1 VVAPDVVARK
11 VVVRL
16 TPLSQPVDITGHG
29 PHDLPFGT
37 RQTATWREPEGRDQ
51 KREPDVWRFAL
62 AGSAQVTLRL
72 GDGIVG
78 ELHRI
83 GSDAAPIRI
92 VGNFKGRLEAGSYVL
107 EATSLGRNDRLSY
120 SVTLDSDEL
129 QPGVPREVTLPAT
142 VAFDIARPRV
152 VSLISFGTSPVRA
165 ELRPDDGTI
174 IGRYGA
180 REDDWNI
187 AASRLLPAGRYRL
200 QFRSAAAPEGAAV
213 DAPSPPAYA
222 NLPSDDNG
230 TAGDTDSDGAAP
242 PATEDAQK
250 AQTDATQ
257 GAVAPQP
264 NTNADA
270 GSGNA
275 DGDKPT
281 VSLRLARPETLPEQ
295 AAPTTAGELPR
306 QGVHVLNVAQPAAGT
321 LLVAQATSPAALV
334 LALERQGASGWET
347 VAIGNGRSPVV
358 ASPADS
364 DPRRWRI
371 EVWTVDGGPEPI
383 RFAARA
389 IAIDAQ
395 ASGTV
400 SLPALDGMPRSL
412 AVAHVKVAAPG
423 PPPHRTVGAVAA
435 RDRDGCRGHHPARP
449 AAARAQRHRTDRSG
463 QRHRRARHG
472 SPDLRPAG

>member
-1 VVAPDVVARK
+1 
-11 VVVRL
+11 
-16 TPLSQPVDITGHG
+16 
-29 PHDLPFGT
+29 
-37 RQTATWREPEGRDQ
+37 
-51 KREPDVWRFAL
+51 
-62 AGSAQVTLRL
+62 
-72 GDGIVG
+72 
-78 ELHRI
+78 
-83 GSDAAPIRI
+83 
-92 VGNFKGRLEAGSYVL
+92 
-107 EATSLGRNDRLSY
+107 
-120 SVTLDSDEL
+120 
-129 QPGVPREVTLPAT
+129 
-142 VAFDIARPRV
+142 V

-347 VAIGNGRSPVV
+347 FAIGNGRSPVV